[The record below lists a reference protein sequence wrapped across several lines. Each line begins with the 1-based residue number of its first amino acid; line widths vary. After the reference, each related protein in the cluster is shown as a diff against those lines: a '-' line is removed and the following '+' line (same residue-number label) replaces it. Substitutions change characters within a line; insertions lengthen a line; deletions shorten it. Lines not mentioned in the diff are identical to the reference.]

1 MREGSD
7 DMNMYDQISEYY
19 DEIFPVDAKTLDFIK
34 RAAGNPPRSVLD
46 VACGSGGHAVE
57 MSKYGYNTTA
67 TDNNPDMILRTSRKA
82 REENVMVDVVECDM
96 RDIGS
101 KIQKKFDCIYCI
113 GNSIVHI
120 TNIDEITD
128 VLMQMEKLLVK
139 EGTLIIQ
146 TLNYDRIIR
155 LNINRL
161 PVIENKEKGITFI
174 RTYDFDNPDGTVK
187 FRTEIVV
194 NNSQVNGSVKGE
206 VDLYPVKKD
215 EMIRALQK
223 AGFKNIEVYGDFTGQ
238 AFTEDSFMLVVK
250 AKK

>member
-1 MREGSD
+1 
-7 DMNMYDQISEYY
+7 MNMYDQISEYY

-161 PVIENKEKGITFI
+161 PVIENKKRE
-174 RTYDFDNPDGTVK
+174 
-187 FRTEIVV
+187 
-194 NNSQVNGSVKGE
+194 
-206 VDLYPVKKD
+206 
-215 EMIRALQK
+215 
-223 AGFKNIEVYGDFTGQ
+223 
-238 AFTEDSFMLVVK
+238 
-250 AKK
+250 